1 MRRKRSLL
9 RMAVWLIFSVSLAV
23 LGYSTFQAIRAP
35 LEARQALRQWDEL
48 QRETDRGGA
57 RAADENP
64 IPPALAGKL
73 RQTGGDGGSAT
84 TAGTAGT
91 AADGE
96 LLGEIAFPSLDQR
109 YAIVEGTG
117 NGPLKLGAGHVP
129 GSPLPGEAGNS
140 VLAGHRDT
148 VFRSLGK
155 LKAGDRIE
163 VETTSGR
170 FAYEVTGRRIVD
182 ESDADAVQ
190 ASAEPLLTLITCYP
204 FTYVGPAPERLL
216 LTAKLIEE
224 VPDI

>member
-1 MRRKRSLL
+1 MRRKRPLL
-9 RMAVWLIFSVSLAV
+9 RMAAWLMFSVSLIV
-23 LGYSTFQAIRAP
+23 LAYSTFQAIRAP
-35 LEARQALRQWDEL
+35 LDAQQALRQWDEL
-48 QRETDRGGA
+48 QRETEGSSAA

-64 IPPALAGKL
+64 LSPALAGKL
-73 RQTGGDGGSAT
+73 RQTGGDGGSAAP
-84 TAGTAGT
+84 AGA

-129 GSPLPGEAGNS
+129 GSPLPGEDGNS

-163 VETTSGR
+163 VETSSGR
-170 FAYEVTGRRIVD
+170 FAYEVMGRRIVD
-182 ESDADAVQ
+182 EDDADAVQ
-190 ASAEPLLTLITCYP
+190 ASTEPLLTLITCYP

-224 VPDI
+224 APDP

>member
-9 RMAVWLIFSVSLAV
+9 QMAAWLMFSASLMV
-23 LGYSTFQAIRAP
+23 LAYSTFQAIRAP

-48 QRETDRGGA
+48 QRETEGSTA
-57 RAADENP
+57 SRAAGENP
-64 IPPALAGKL
+64 LSPALAGKL
-73 RQTGGDGGSAT
+73 RQTGGDGGSA
-84 TAGTAGT
+84 APAGT

-155 LKAGDRIE
+155 LQAGDRIE

-182 ESDADAVQ
+182 EDDADAVQ
-190 ASAEPLLTLITCYP
+190 TSTEPLLTLITCYP

-224 VPDI
+224 APDP

>member
-1 MRRKRSLL
+1 VFSGSL
-9 RMAVWLIFSVSLAV
+9 VVLA
-23 LGYSTFQAIRAP
+23 YSTYQAVRAP
-35 LEARQALRQWDEL
+35 MEAHQALRQWDAL
-48 QRETDRGGA
+48 KRETEGDSAA

-64 IPPALAGKL
+64 LSSAIAGKL
-73 RQTGGDGGSAT
+73 QQTGGGGSPA
-84 TAGTAGT
+84 APART

-109 YAIVEGTG
+109 YAILEGTG
-117 NGPLKLGAGHVP
+117 NEPLKLGAGHYT
-129 GSPLPGEAGNS
+129 GSPLPGEDGNS

-148 VFRSLGK
+148 VFRNLGK

-170 FAYEVTGRRIVD
+170 YTYEVTGRRIVD
-182 ESDADAVQ
+182 ENDSDAVQ
-190 ASAEPLLTLITCYP
+190 ASTEPLLTLITCYP

-224 VPDI
+224 APAT

>member
-9 RMAVWLIFSVSLAV
+9 RMAAWLVFSFSLAV
-23 LGYSTFQAIRAP
+23 LAYSTFQAISAP

-48 QRETDRGGA
+48 QRETQSGNA
-57 RAADENP
+57 KRAADENP
-64 IPPALAGKL
+64 LSPALAGKL
-73 RQTGGDGGSAT
+73 RQIGDEGSPAPIP
-84 TAGTAGT
+84 

-117 NGPLKLGAGHVP
+117 NEPLKLGAGHVP

-182 ESDADAVQ
+182 ESDADAVR

-224 VPDI
+224 APDT

>member
-9 RMAVWLIFSVSLAV
+9 RMAAWLVFSFSLAM
-23 LGYSTFQAIRAP
+23 LAYSTFQSISAP

-48 QRETDRGGA
+48 QRETQSGNA
-57 RAADENP
+57 KRAADENP
-64 IPPALAGKL
+64 LSPALAGKL
-73 RQTGGDGGSAT
+73 RQTGGDEGSPAPIP
-84 TAGTAGT
+84 A

-109 YAIVEGTG
+109 YAIVEGIG
-117 NGPLKLGAGHVP
+117 NEPLKLGAGHVP
-129 GSPLPGEAGNS
+129 GSPLPGESGNS

-182 ESDADAVQ
+182 ESDADAVR

-224 VPDI
+224 APDT